1 MLFVIFNDT
10 AGFVKKNALNNQ
22 TNFCINLVSNSL
34 KKKKMRSQCLHLHLT
49 VYSLCFTLVRHDMS
63 LQPTHW

>member
-34 KKKKMRSQCLHLHLT
+34 KKKKNEVTMSSFTFNCLQSLF
-49 VYSLCFTLVRHDMS
+49 YSGS
-63 LQPTHW
+63 S